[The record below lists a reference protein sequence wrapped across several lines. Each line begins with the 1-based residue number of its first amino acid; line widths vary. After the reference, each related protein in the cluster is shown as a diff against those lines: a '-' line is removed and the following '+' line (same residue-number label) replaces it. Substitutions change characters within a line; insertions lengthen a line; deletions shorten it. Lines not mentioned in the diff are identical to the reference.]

1 MTPLTPRRVIR
12 GGYTLMELLI
22 VIIIMITL
30 VAITLPVAKK
40 IMEDGHVREAS
51 RQLNT
56 YFAMAKARAVQ
67 TGRPCGL
74 DFVCAAPLGD
84 NTGIR
89 QVTQMF
95 LAEVPPHYAGG

>member
-1 MTPLTPRRVIR
+1 MSLPTLRRAHLQSHQEVGPTTSRITICKRRKMIRPCQPNKSR
-12 GGYTLMELLI
+12 GGYTLMGVFV

-40 IMEDGHVREAS
+40 VMEEGHVREAS

-74 DFVCAAPLGD
+74 
-84 NTGIR
+84 
-89 QVTQMF
+89 
-95 LAEVPPHYAGG
+95 